1 MPHTGGPPHG
11 PVVPPSSGGGDST
24 DGSGGNIFDIIAGL
38 ENADP
43 GTFGNGSGTTDAY
56 SEVLQLHWAWGIP
69 ELRGFIQ
76 GWITKLSHP
85 DFVYDPYFTED
96 LFQAELENQPWWQ
109 NNHQAFRDAEQQRT
123 DDPETWN
130 ENVRVHA
137 EDYQR
142 LASQLGYTLTWDEA
156 QTLAEG
162 SLRSVTGGHGTEV
175 MERGIMAW
183 KAFSAGTDTPEVGV
197 GSIRGS
203 YDKFRGI
210 AANNLVNLQDGD
222 YWNWAH
228 KVQADQMTDEQVEQ
242 AIFDHAKGQYDFID
256 EDRWDRWRANGT
268 SLSSY
273 LNTRREAVAGAW
285 GLQANEVDWNDQF
298 MQDNLVFTG
307 DDGQERFRTSKEL
320 RQLAKRN
327 EDGTVNSRYEQTLDY
342 KSRTSG
348 FKNTMLQTL
357 GAI

>member
-1 MPHTGGPPHG
+1 
-11 PVVPPSSGGGDST
+11 
-24 DGSGGNIFDIIAGL
+24 
-38 ENADP
+38 
-43 GTFGNGSGTTDAY
+43 
-56 SEVLQLHWAWGIP
+56 
-69 ELRGFIQ
+69 
-76 GWITKLSHP
+76 
-85 DFVYDPYFTED
+85 
-96 LFQAELENQPWWQ
+96 
-109 NNHQAFRDAEQQRT
+109 
-123 DDPETWN
+123 
-130 ENVRVHA
+130 
-137 EDYQR
+137 
-142 LASQLGYTLTWDEA
+142 
-156 QTLAEG
+156 
-162 SLRSVTGGHGTEV
+162 
-175 MERGIMAW
+175 
-183 KAFSAGTDTPEVGV
+183 
-197 GSIRGS
+197 
-203 YDKFRGI
+203 DKFRGI